1 MNKKIKNR
9 KKQRGFTLIEMLI
22 SISLFTIVVTIA
34 FGALMTIMSASN
46 KAKTI
51 KIVVNNL
58 NLAIESMSREIRTGS
73 YYNCITASNTYE
85 FGDGEGEEDCDLK
98 EGNVLVFKAENGD
111 TVAYYL
117 NTSTNQ
123 IMVYRKP
130 DGVTAGTRNSLT
142 GDDVEVEKLQLA
154 VKGTEKGDNIQP
166 RVLLVLKG
174 AIRQVNVASEFN
186 IQTTISQR
194 KIEP

>member
-117 NTSTNQ
+117 NISTKQ

-130 DGVTAGTRNSLT
+130 SDGSGTRNSLT